1 MEEYEPHIARGNV
14 IYAGVDYEAILREA
28 EKEADVILWD
38 GGNNDFSFYVP
49 DLQIT
54 VADPLRAGNEVS
66 FYPGEVSLRT
76 AHVVIINKIDSA
88 SPEQI
93 QIVRENI
100 ARTNPKA
107 IVIDAASP
115 ITVDHPEFIRG
126 KRVLCVEDGPT
137 LTHGMMKY
145 GAGIVAARK
154 FQAAQIVDPR
164 PYISGELV
172 QTFRTYPEIGTLL
185 PAMGYSEVQKRDL
198 EDTINRTDCETVI
211 IATPIDLNRIIT
223 IEKPA
228 VRVSYELQEIGSPN
242 LEEVLSDFCSQ
253 QGLC

>member
-1 MEEYEPHIARGNV
+1 V

-66 FYPGEVSLRT
+66 FYPGEVSLPV
-76 AHVVIINKIDSA
+76 ADIVIINKIYSA
-88 SPEQI
+88 SAEQI

-100 ARTNPKA
+100 TRTNPKA
-107 IVIDAASP
+107 CVIDAASP
-115 ITVDHPEFIRG
+115 ISVDHPERIRG

-154 FQAAQIVDPR
+154 FQARDIIDPR
-164 PYISGELV
+164 PYITGELV
-172 QTFRTYPEIGTLL
+172 QTFATYPEIGTLL
-185 PAMGYSEVQKRDL
+185 PAMGYSEIQKKDL
-198 EDTINRTDCETVI
+198 ENTINSADCDTVV
-211 IATPIDLNRIIT
+211 IATPIDLNRIIH
-223 IEKPA
+223 IKKPTA
-228 VRVSYELQEIGSPN
+228 KVEYELQEIGTPN
-242 LEEVLSDFCSQ
+242 LEEILNNFCSRHA
-253 QGLC
+253 L